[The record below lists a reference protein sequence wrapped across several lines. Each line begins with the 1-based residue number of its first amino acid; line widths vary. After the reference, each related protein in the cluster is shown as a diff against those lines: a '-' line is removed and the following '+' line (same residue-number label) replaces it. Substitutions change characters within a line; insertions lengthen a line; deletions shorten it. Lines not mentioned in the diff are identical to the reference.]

1 MIPTLFGGLVLL
13 CGLLSRAKGTITWQ
27 IVFSLFGAT
36 AAISLPALG
45 GSTITPAVMFIP
57 FLVWRAWTEAPR
69 DYWRRVP
76 KPGMYLLAAAL
87 WGVLCAVFLP
97 RLLSGH
103 VNVLTI
109 DRTAPGMTATAI
121 VPLRPVS
128 GNITQSTYALGSVA
142 TFLAMRILLGT
153 SERLRIFRDAV
164 LTLAALDCLAA
175 VLNLAQ
181 FYAGLPNLLA
191 FTKTASYANFED
203 YEQAGLMRIS
213 GTFPE
218 ASAFASFTLSLFAF
232 VSTLWFCGDRTKW
245 TGLLTVGTL
254 AFLIISTSTTA
265 YVGMTIYLT
274 IVFGALIWKM
284 YLVGRLRRL
293 RLLAIVFC
301 SLVCVMAL
309 VFALETP
316 LAKAI
321 LRVVDVFIVSKMES
335 DSGVERA
342 QWNSQ
347 AWSNFIDTYGLGV
360 GLGSARASSYP
371 IVLLS
376 NLGLIGTL
384 FYCGF
389 LGNVLSR
396 AKSASDPIQQASRN
410 AVLASI
416 ISASLSATVFELGV
430 AFYALAA
437 AATATS
443 VVSRERETISRD
455 ESCVGLAA

>member
-1 MIPTLFGGLVLL
+1 MVPTVFGAVVLL
-13 CGLLSRAKGTITWQ
+13 CGLWSGSKHAITWQ
-27 IVFSLFGAT
+27 MIFTLFGAT

-57 FLVWRAWTEAPR
+57 FLVWRASVEVPKE
-69 DYWRRVP
+69 YWRRVP
-76 KPGMYLLAAAL
+76 KAGMYLFAAAV
-87 WGVLCAVFLP
+87 WGVLCAVFVP
-97 RLLSGH
+97 RLLAGYVS
-103 VNVLTI
+103 VLTI
-109 DRTAPGMTATAI
+109 DRTAPGATATAI

-128 GNITQSTYALGSVA
+128 GNITQSAYALGSVA
-142 TFLAMRILLGT
+142 TFLAMRVMLATRDRVLV
-153 SERLRIFRDAV
+153 FRDAV
-164 LTLAALDCLAA
+164 LTLTALDCFAA

-181 FYAGLPNLLA
+181 FYAGLPNVLA

-218 ASAFASFTLSLFAF
+218 ASGFAAFTLSLFAF

-245 TGLLTVGTL
+245 TGLLTLGTL

-265 YVGMTIYLT
+265 YVGLTLYLS
-274 IVFGALIWKM
+274 IVFGALTWKT

-293 RLLAIVFC
+293 RLLAIVAC
-301 SLVCVMAL
+301 GLVCVMGV
-309 VFALETP
+309 VFAFETP

-321 LRVVDVFIVSKMES
+321 MRVVDVFIVSKMDS

-342 QWNSQ
+342 QWNAQ
-347 AWSNFIDTYGLGV
+347 AWSNFVDTYGLGV

-376 NLGLIGTL
+376 NLGLVGTL
-384 FYCGF
+384 FYCSF
-389 LGNVLSR
+389 VGNVLSR
-396 AKSASDPIQQASRN
+396 ARSTSDPIQQASRN
-410 AVLASI
+410 AVLASL

-430 AFYALAA
+430 GFYAFAA
-437 AATATS
+437 AATAVG
-443 VVSRERETISRD
+443 VVGRERETQIED
-455 ESCVGLAA
+455 ATYAGVAA

>member
-1 MIPTLFGGLVLL
+1 MIPTVFGAVVFL
-13 CGLLSRAKGTITWQ
+13 CGLLSGAKHAITWQ
-27 IVFSLFGAT
+27 MIFTLFGAT

-57 FLVWRAWTEAPR
+57 FLVWRAWREVPNG
-69 DYWRRVP
+69 YWRRVP
-76 KPGMYLLAAAL
+76 RAGIYLFAAAA

-97 RLLSGH
+97 RILSGQ
-103 VNVLTI
+103 VSVLTI

-128 GNITQSTYALGSVA
+128 GNITQSAYALGSVA

-153 SERLRIFRDAV
+153 QERIRVFRDAV
-164 LTLAALDCLAA
+164 LTLTALDCFVA

-232 VSTLWFCGDRTKW
+232 VSTLWFCGDRTRW
-245 TGLLTVGTL
+245 TGLLTLGTL

-265 YVGMTIYLT
+265 YVGLSIYLFL
-274 IVFGALIWKM
+274 VFGALTWKT

-293 RLLAIVFC
+293 RVLAIAFC
-301 SLVCVMAL
+301 LLVCAMGV
-309 VFALETP
+309 VFAFETS

-335 DSGVERA
+335 DSGMERA
-342 QWNSQ
+342 QWNAQ
-347 AWSNFIDTYGLGV
+347 AWSNFVDTYGLGV

-384 FYCGF
+384 FYCWF
-389 LGNVLSR
+389 VANVLSR
-396 AKSASDPIQQASRN
+396 ARSTSDPIQQAARN
-410 AVLASI
+410 AVLASL

-430 AFYALAA
+430 GFYAFAA
-437 AATATS
+437 AATAAS
-443 VVSRERETISRD
+443 LARRERETQ
-455 ESCVGLAA
+455 EEGEVYVGVAA